1 MAKNFLKA
9 GRRASTNI
17 LKPTSSQAGKV
28 IDIQQAVYDNPLFT
42 RSFTG
47 VEVDGGENGE
57 NFVDQNVTIM
67 FEKAK
72 LTVMNDYGKG

>member
-1 MAKNFLKA
+1 M
-9 GRRASTNI
+9 
-17 LKPTSSQAGKV
+17 